1 MEDKPGL
8 INSSPEEEA
17 WLFELNLSNKIELD
31 SLMDKDGYHKF
42 LNSVTDDLEW
52 IWTIFVYLFV

>member
-31 SLMDKDGYHKF
+31 SLMDKDGYNKF
-42 LNSVTDDLEW
+42 LNSVTDDLE
-52 IWTIFVYLFV
+52 

>member
-17 WLFELNLSNKIELD
+17 WLFELNLSNKIEFD
-31 SLMDKDGYHKF
+31 SLLDKDGYHKF
-42 LNSVTDDLEW
+42 LNSVTDDLE
-52 IWTIFVYLFV
+52 